1 MQPLLTIQ
9 DLSAGY
15 GGKTVIRDISLTL
28 MPGEILGVVGESGS
42 GKTTLLKAVSEV
54 KGLRT
59 DIYTGTV
66 TFNGEDLLHM
76 EAEEKRKRQGEEIAY
91 VFQHPGDSLNPTRKV
106 RVQFYEEMDE
116 LIASVFKRIGL
127 TDVERILNAYPFELS
142 GGMAQRVVIA
152 LAVLLHPKLILAD
165 EPTSALDTTV
175 QKQVLEELLMLR
187 NTLHTAMIII
197 THNIGVARHLADRVA
212 VLYKGE
218 IVEMGKTK
226 EVLENPQHPYTKSL
240 MAAVPKLAYAMEKE
254 A

>member
-106 RVQFYEEMDE
+106 RVQFYETILAHRRMEKKEMDE

-142 GGMAQRVVIA
+142 GGMARRVLIGTAVVEQPQLVI
-152 LAVLLHPKLILAD
+152 AD
-165 EPTSALDTTV
+165 EPTPGLHMEAALR
-175 QKQVLEELLMLR
+175 VLSHFREIADQGAGVLL
-187 NTLHTAMIII
+187 I
-197 THNIGVARHLADRVA
+197 THDLELAVLAADRVT
-212 VLYKGE
+212 VLYGGRT
-218 IVEMGKTK
+218 VEETRASCFLD
-226 EVLENPQHPYTKSL
+226 ESL
-240 MAAVPKLAYAMEKE
+240 LNLSLIHI
-254 A
+254 